1 MQAFRRIPFTNKQ
14 IAYFFLIL
22 FGLNSC
28 GAGQEKTKQPAPEKV
43 ESRSD
48 VVKNEAVFIPEQ
60 NIDLESGLFDLQ
72 SENGNER
79 MGFISLSDIY
89 PLSEHPDSLAIP
101 DVSGKPFDS
110 IRCFKLEKKYRKS
123 FLTETG
129 ISENDRVFVYDY
141 AANVLVSFWVKE
153 LHVVAN
159 LNGYASEEDAPFS
172 QFDYMIGFEIDR
184 NLLKGIKD
192 EYFNNTIVFVGAEN
206 PFVIGKLKRV
216 MWKKIDKK
224 QFPLAKMSK
233 KTLLLPKGY
242 KHGGSYTFAKD
253 SLQYY
258 VQDFSQEYWVV
269 ARRLLVIHSK
279 TGKVIFERVYELSE
293 GTGMAPLNNT
303 NPDVG
308 NDIQW
313 TGILFK
319 NKAPVIFGLQYFSFG
334 CPEISFLDKKEK
346 DMYINCDNRH

>member
-1 MQAFRRIPFTNKQ
+1 MRSFRPPRFPHKH
-14 IAYFFLIL
+14 IASFFLIL

-28 GAGQEKTKQPAPEKV
+28 GEQQEKTTQPVPEKV
-43 ESRSD
+43 ESRS
-48 VVKNEAVFIPEQ
+48 VEAKKEVASIPEQ
-60 NIDLESGLFDLQ
+60 DIDLESGLFDLQ
-72 SENGNER
+72 SENGNEQ

-110 IRCFKLEKKYRKS
+110 IRCFKLDKEYRKR
-123 FLTETG
+123 FLAETG
-129 ISENDRVFVYDY
+129 ISENDRVFIYDY
-141 AANVLVSFWVKE
+141 AANVLVSFWVKK
-153 LHVVAN
+153 LNVVAN

-192 EYFNNTIVFVGAEN
+192 KYFNNTIVFVGAKN
-206 PFVIGKLKRV
+206 PFVRGALKRV
-216 MWKKIDKK
+216 MWKKIEKK
-224 QFPLAKMSK
+224 QFPLSKMSK

-242 KHGGSYTFAKD
+242 KHGGSYTFTKD

-279 TGKVIFERVYELSE
+279 TGEVIFERVYELSE

-319 NKAPVIFGLQYFSFG
+319 NKAPVLFGIQYFSFS

-346 DMYINCDNRH
+346 DIYINCDNRH